1 MLICM
6 IKVSAVNTEAEAL
19 DMSENLLDMAEE
31 VTSMSDRYLST
42 KKIKTL
48 GSKMTHFRKRC
59 VRKGWQAPLD
69 KIQEAF
75 AMLQEAEQ
83 EAENFTNLLFKAR

>member
-6 IKVSAVNTEAEAL
+6 IKVSDVMDEVQAI
-19 DMSENLLDMAEE
+19 DMSENLLDLCEE

-48 GSKMTHFRKRC
+48 GAKMTHFRKRC

-69 KIQEAF
+69 NIQEAF